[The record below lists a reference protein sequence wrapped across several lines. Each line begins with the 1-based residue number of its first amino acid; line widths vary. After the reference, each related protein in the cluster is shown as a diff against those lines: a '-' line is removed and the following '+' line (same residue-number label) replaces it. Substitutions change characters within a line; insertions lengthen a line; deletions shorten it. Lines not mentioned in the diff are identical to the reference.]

1 MDGAT
6 FRQLLCVYYNQ
17 FEAATMIKQQIS
29 LFRILIVFSYEILAL
44 WFVLVIALSIR
55 VAVPDSILFTCI
67 VFHVV

>member
-1 MDGAT
+1 MVPPLGNCYACV
-6 FRQLLCVYYNQ
+6 RISLKQQLY
-17 FEAATMIKQQIS
+17 MIKQQIS
-29 LFRILIVFSYEILAL
+29 LFRILIVFSYQILAL